1 MIRRAVIELAF
12 VFGLTACC
20 LTAGCDGVTTGP
32 TPESHD
38 QDKTAG
44 HLNNPA
50 GGPNSPLAKTPRK
63 PGVPAK

>member
-1 MIRRAVIELAF
+1 MIRRAVTELAF
-12 VFGLTACC
+12 VLGMAALC
-20 LTAGCDGVTTGP
+20 LTAGCGGATTGT

-44 HLNNPA
+44 HLNHPA
-50 GGPNSPLAKTPRK
+50 GGPDSPLAKASRK